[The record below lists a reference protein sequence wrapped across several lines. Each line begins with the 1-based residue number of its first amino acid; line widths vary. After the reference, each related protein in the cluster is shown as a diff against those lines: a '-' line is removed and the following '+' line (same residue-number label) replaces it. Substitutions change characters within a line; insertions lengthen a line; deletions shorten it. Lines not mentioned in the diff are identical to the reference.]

1 MFERYGIR
9 VKILLNCLL
18 SVIIF
23 FVFLVW
29 LSNFY
34 WNVLIDTRK
43 ERLKNIIDISYTLAK
58 GYIDSEKKG
67 LISHEEAQKRMIENI
82 KSIRYSETEYIFIST
97 TNSFLVV
104 NPSRPDVYMK
114 DMSEFKDST
123 GFKTYSKISEVAKTK
138 GEGFISYM
146 SPKLGS
152 SEAIEKLTFVKLI
165 PEWNWILGTGLFID
179 DVVEILKKFIEILL
193 ISCILCTAALISL
206 GLYFANSVVKPLMK
220 VSNILM
226 KNSEALSHKSK
237 FLSES
242 SQRVQ
247 SFSKDQEASIQS
259 TASAISEITSMIAK
273 TTEFSMDSARSAN
286 DISKKVEQGENS
298 IKSMQDSMKRIKES
312 SFKLKNIE
320 KIFNEIEIK
329 TKDIKRIVAKTEL
342 LSLNASIEAARAG
355 DTGKGFS
362 VVALEVGNL
371 AQMSG
376 KASNEIQHLLN
387 RSRKDVDGILQE
399 TIENVGEGEL
409 RTSTVSDSFPDI
421 VNGILSINTQMEQIS
436 DAIKEQEIGVRQIS
450 TAMSQLNDLAL
461 KNSDESDKSLRATED
476 IAKVSEVLKDNIE
489 TSNLVIQGAKK
500 KS

>member
-1 MFERYGIR
+1 MFDRYGIK

-18 SVIIF
+18 SVMIF

-34 WNVLIDTRK
+34 WNVLLETRK
-43 ERLKNIIDISYTLAK
+43 ERIKNIVDIGYTLSK
-58 GYIDSEKKG
+58 GYVELEKKG
-67 LISHEEAQKRMIENI
+67 LLTHEEAQKRLMDNI
-82 KSIRYSETEYIFIST
+82 KSIRYSESEYIFIADT
-97 TNSFLVV
+97 RNYLVV
-104 NPSRPDVYMK
+104 NPSRPDLFMK
-114 DMSEFKDST
+114 DMSDFKDPT
-123 GFKTYSKISEVAKTK
+123 GFKIYIKITEIAKTK
-138 GEGFISYM
+138 GEGFLSYM
-146 SPKLGS
+146 WPKIGS
-152 SEAIEKLTFVKLI
+152 NTPIEKIAYVKLI
-165 PEWNWILGTGLFID
+165 PEWNWIVGTGLYLD
-179 DVVEILKKFIEILL
+179 DVLNSLKKFIEILL
-193 ISCILCTAALISL
+193 VSFIFCVAALLSL

-220 VSNILM
+220 VSSILM
-226 KNSEALSHKSK
+226 KNSEALTHKSK

-242 SQRVQ
+242 SQKVQ

-286 DISKKVEQGENS
+286 EISKKVEQGENS
-298 IKSMQDSMKRIKES
+298 IKSMQDSMQKIKES

-355 DTGKGFS
+355 ETGKGFS

-399 TIENVGEGEL
+399 TIENVSVGEQ

-421 VNGILSINTQMEQIS
+421 VNGILGINTQMGQIS

-461 KNSDESDKSLRATED
+461 KNSSESEKSLRATED
-476 IAKVSEVLKDNIE
+476 IAKVSEVLKDNVE
-489 TSNLVIQGAKK
+489 KSNLVIQGAKK
-500 KS
+500 KD